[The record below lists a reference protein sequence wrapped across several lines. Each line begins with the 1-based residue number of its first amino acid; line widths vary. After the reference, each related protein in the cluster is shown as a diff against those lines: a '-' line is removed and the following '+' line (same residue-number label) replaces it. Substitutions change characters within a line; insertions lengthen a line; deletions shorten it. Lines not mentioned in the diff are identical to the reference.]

1 MGFSVDSFLNSAS
14 KTITDR
20 AVSGV
25 TNAVDNAL
33 GGKGYTDLAL
43 SVLSSG
49 SSLSTLTSIASLKFD
64 QILDKAATDW
74 FSKLKGDILGAGKG
88 RTAGPL
94 LSLPNAGS
102 KGTLKFPPDLGSY
115 AFVLQFAKY
124 RRPVPLAPSTEEF
137 TQTIYLPLPRE
148 LTGGQDMSIQTPE
161 TGTFG
166 TMLDAAVLASRNQSA
181 TDGTVLSAVD
191 PIMRAGAGFADLLTG
206 GMVST
211 LGEQSVGATF
221 NPNLSVAYKGPTLR
235 EFSFTWEFSP
245 NNVKESDTVQQ
256 IVKELQ
262 KRSLAAYSVK
272 GTSAYLSYPEMLI
285 PKVVPNDKPGSI
297 GDLMKFKKCMIK
309 SVHFNYAPNGIPSF
323 FKGTKAPQF
332 ISVSMSIQEIEY
344 FVSSDFGGAEV
355 GEFSNDV
362 KELGSTITN
371 IFDKITGQT
380 NTPENQPGEK

>member
-166 TMLDAAVLASRNQSA
+166 TMLDAAVLASRNHSV
-181 TDGTVLSAVD
+181 TDGTALAAVD
-191 PIMRAGAGFADLLTG
+191 PIMRAGAGIIGAVG
-206 GMVST
+206 GESVVT
-211 LGEQSVGATF
+211 LGEQSAGATA
-221 NPNLSVAYKGPTLR
+221 NPNLSVAYKGPVLR

-245 NNVKESDTVQQ
+245 NNIKESETLQK
-256 IVKELQ
+256 IVKEIQ
-262 KRSLAAYSVK
+262 KRSLAAYTVA
-272 GTSAYLSYPEMLI
+272 GTSAYLSYPEMLLV
-285 PKVVPNDKPGSI
+285 KVLPNDKEGSI
-297 GDLMKFKKCMIK
+297 GDLMKFKKSMIK
-309 SVHFNYAPNGIPSF
+309 GAHFNYSPNGIPSF
-323 FKGTKAPQF
+323 FKGTKSPQF
-332 ISVSMSIQEIEY
+332 ISLSLTIQEIEY
-344 FVSSDFGGAEV
+344 FVSSDYGGSAA
-355 GEFSNDV
+355 GGLSADA
-362 KELGSTITN
+362 KDLISTVQSVFNNAI
-371 IFDKITGQT
+371 GQT
-380 NTPENQPGEK
+380 NVPENPPGEK